1 MGKVGHAGVITTFC
15 SWKQTYSDC
24 SCLSVLFHWFVRPT
38 NMALFEMMGKDASEH
53 MTFSGEGLMHLP
65 VL

>member
-1 MGKVGHAGVITTFC
+1 MGKVGHAGVITT
-15 SWKQTYSDC
+15 WKQTYSDY
-24 SCLSVLFHWFVRPT
+24 SCLSILFHWFVHPT
-38 NMALFEMMGKDASEH
+38 NMALFEMMGKDASVH